1 MNGYELIVAS
11 EALRLANERQAG
23 FRRERAIDRI
33 VASQPKRSRFAGI
46 AAAVS
51 AARASVSAVDTDFSL
66 PVLRDYPY
74 RS

>member
-1 MNGYELIVAS
+1 MNGYELTVAN
-11 EALRLANERQAG
+11 EALRLANERQDG

-51 AARASVSAVDTDFSL
+51 SVRASLSAVDTDLSL
-66 PVLRDYPY
+66 PTLKEYPY

>member
-1 MNGYELIVAS
+1 MNGYTN

-23 FRRERAIDRI
+23 YRRERAIDRI
-33 VASQPKRSRFAGI
+33 VASQPKPSRFAGI

-51 AARASVSAVDTDFSL
+51 ATRASLSAVDTDFSL

>member
-1 MNGYELIVAS
+1 MDGYAN
-11 EALRLANERQAG
+11 EALRLAHERQDG
-23 FRRERAIDRI
+23 FLRERAIERI

-51 AARASVSAVDTDFSL
+51 AARTTLSAVDTDFSL
-66 PVLRDYPY
+66 PVLKEYPY